1 MNKSLVT
8 NLLSLLVIAAGYFS
22 PWFGSQIRMVGFF
35 ALSGAIT
42 NWLAVHMLFE
52 RVPLL
57 YGSGVIPNHF
67 EDFKLGIRRIIMDQ
81 FFTEENIAKF
91 IGNALEPKAITIDVQ
106 PAIDSIDFDSAFDAL
121 TAMIL
126 ESSIGSMLGMF
137 GGAALLQG
145 YREPFEAK
153 LRQFIREQAEREE
166 FLNALSRSIGG
177 QESLRSALK
186 EKIDV
191 IVESRLDELTPQL
204 VKQIV
209 QDMIRKHLG
218 WLVIWGGVFGGFIGL
233 VMALLQL
240 Q

>member
-1 MNKSLVT
+1 M
-8 NLLSLLVIAAGYFS
+8 
-22 PWFGSQIRMVGFF
+22 
-35 ALSGAIT
+35 
-42 NWLAVHMLFE
+42 
-52 RVPLL
+52 
-57 YGSGVIPNHF
+57 
-67 EDFKLGIRRIIMDQ
+67 
-81 FFTEENIAKF
+81 
-91 IGNALEPKAITIDVQ
+91 Q

-166 FLNALSRSIGG
+166 FLNALTRSIGG

-233 VMALLQL
+233 VMALLKL